1 MNVLKITAEAR
12 AEFGNSAAAKYRRE
26 GKVPCVMYGGDEVCH
41 FMVDAKEIK
50 SFVHT
55 PLFNVIEV
63 ELDGKVTR
71 TILKDIH
78 FHPVMETIEHIDFQ
92 ELVPGRKVKVS
103 VPVRLEGDAEGVKEG
118 GSLVTVIRKL
128 QLKITPESLIDEIK
142 GDITHLNLRESI
154 YVRDMDIP
162 EGVEVLQ
169 DMGSPVGY
177 IEVPR
182 SLKSLESSADLLE
195 EGEEGEEGATEEGAP
210 AAEGEETAAE

>member
-12 AEFGNSAAAKYRRE
+12 GEFGNQAAARYRRE

-41 FMVDAKEIK
+41 FLVDAKEIK
-50 SFVHT
+50 PVVHT
-55 PLFNVIEV
+55 PQFNVVEL

-71 TILKDIH
+71 TILKDIN
-78 FHPVMETIEHIDFQ
+78 FHPVLETIEHIDFQ
-92 ELVPGRKVKVS
+92 ELVPGKKVKVS

-128 QLKITPESLIDEIK
+128 QIKTTPEALIDEIK
-142 GDITHLNLRESI
+142 GDISHLNLRESI

-162 EGVEVLQ
+162 EGMEVLQ
-169 DMGSPVGY
+169 DQGSPVGY

-195 EGEEGEEGATEEGAP
+195 EGEEGEETAEGEETTT
-210 AAEGEETAAE
+210 EGEETAAE